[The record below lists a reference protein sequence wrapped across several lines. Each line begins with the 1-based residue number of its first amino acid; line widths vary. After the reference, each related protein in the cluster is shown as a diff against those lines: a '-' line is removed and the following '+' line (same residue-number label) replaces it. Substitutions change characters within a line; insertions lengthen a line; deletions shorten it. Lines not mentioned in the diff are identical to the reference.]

1 MNNEA
6 GRALRIYMAYLS
18 EEGWC
23 AGWVSHLEFTL
34 WEQVLKWRAGIELS
48 SDEESDG
55 SHWAKDAQALS
66 WLAEQAGGW
75 WQWPRDGSEPEFVAL
90 KDWQRIFEE
99 HRQSTGDADQ
109 STATKETT

>member
-6 GRALRIYMAYLS
+6 ARALRICMAHLS
-18 EEGWC
+18 EESWC
-23 AGWVSHLEFTL
+23 AGWVSRLEFML
-34 WEQVLKWRAGIELS
+34 WEQVLKCRAGIELS

-55 SHWAKDAQALS
+55 SHFAKDAQALS

-75 WQWPRDGSEPEFVAL
+75 WQWLKDGSEPEFVAL

-109 STATKETT
+109 SISTKETT